1 MALTENDI
9 KDRQGLIISEIQN
22 MQNRIA
28 DLDRERTNAIANMN
42 ALRGAQQ
49 QCEFFLDSL
58 ETEGDVSAA
67 LVPGVPPKE
76 EKVTN
81 PDGPTGPPSKT
92 PKEENGKDE

>member
-9 KDRQGLIISEIQN
+9 KDRQGLIISEIQS

-28 DLDRERTNAIANMN
+28 DLDRERTNAVANMN

-49 QCEFFLDSL
+49 QCEFFLDTLSV
-58 ETEGDVSAA
+58 EGDISAA
-67 LVPGVPPKE
+67 IAPGVPSKE
-76 EKVTN
+76 KKVT
-81 PDGPTGPPSKT
+81 KI

>member
-1 MALTENDI
+1 MALTESDI
-9 KDRQGLIISEIQN
+9 VERRELIISEIQN
-22 MQNRIA
+22 MQNRLA
-28 DLDRERTNAIANMN
+28 DLEREKTNAVANMN

-67 LVPGVPPKE
+67 IAPGVPPKG
-76 EKVTN
+76 EKVI
-81 PDGPTGPPSKT
+81 KT

>member
-9 KDRQGLIISEIQN
+9 RDRQGLIISEIQG

-28 DLDRERTNAIANMN
+28 ELDRERTNAVANMN

-67 LVPGVPPKE
+67 IAPGVPPKE
-76 EKVTN
+76 KKVI
-81 PDGPTGPPSKT
+81 KA
-92 PKEENGKDE
+92 PKEENGKDERN

>member
-28 DLDRERTNAIANMN
+28 DLDRERTNAVANMN

-49 QCEFFLDSL
+49 QCEFFLDTLSV
-58 ETEGDVSAA
+58 EGDISAA
-67 LVPGVPPKE
+67 IAPGVPPKE
-76 EKVTN
+76 KKVT
-81 PDGPTGPPSKT
+81 KT

>member
-28 DLDRERTNAIANMN
+28 DLDRERTNAVANMN
-42 ALRGAQQ
+42 DLRGAQQ
-49 QCEFFLDSL
+49 QCEFFLDTLSD
-58 ETEGDVSAA
+58 EGDISAA
-67 LVPGVPPKE
+67 IAPGVPPKE
-76 EKVTN
+76 KKVT
-81 PDGPTGPPSKT
+81 KT

>member
-9 KDRQGLIISEIQN
+9 KDRQELIISEIQS
-22 MQNRIA
+22 MQNRLA
-28 DLDRERTNAIANMN
+28 DLEREKANGIANLN

-58 ETEGDVSAA
+58 GVEGDISAA
-67 LVPGVPPKE
+67 IAPGVPPKE
-76 EKVTN
+76 KKVT
-81 PDGPTGPPSKT
+81 KI

>member
-9 KDRQGLIISEIQN
+9 KDRQGLIISEIQS

-28 DLDRERTNAIANMN
+28 DLDRERTNAVANMN

-58 ETEGDVSAA
+58 GAEGDISAA
-67 LVPGVPPKE
+67 IAPGVPPKE
-76 EKVTN
+76 KKVT
-81 PDGPTGPPSKT
+81 KT

>member
-9 KDRQGLIISEIQN
+9 KDRQGLIITEIQN

-28 DLDRERTNAIANMN
+28 ELDREKTNAIANMN

-49 QCEFFLDSL
+49 QCEFFL
-58 ETEGDVSAA
+58 ETLSVEGDISAA
-67 LVPGVPPKE
+67 IAPGVPPKE
-76 EKVTN
+76 KRVT
-81 PDGPTGPPSKT
+81 TT

>member
-9 KDRQGLIISEIQN
+9 RDRQGLIISEIQQ
-22 MQNRIA
+22 MQNRLA
-28 DLDRERTNAIANMN
+28 ELDREKTNAIANMN

-58 ETEGDVSAA
+58 EVEGDVSAA
-67 LVPGVPPKE
+67 IAPGVPPKE
-76 EKVTN
+76 EKVI
-81 PDGPTGPPSKT
+81 KT

>member
-9 KDRQGLIISEIQN
+9 RDRQGLIITEIQN

-28 DLDRERTNAIANMN
+28 ELDREKTNAIANMN

-49 QCEFFLDSL
+49 QCEFFLDTLSV
-58 ETEGDVSAA
+58 EGDVSAA
-67 LVPGVPPKE
+67 IAPGVPPKE
-76 EKVTN
+76 KRVT
-81 PDGPTGPPSKT
+81 TT

>member
-1 MALTENDI
+1 MALTESDI
-9 KDRQGLIISEIQN
+9 VERKELIISEIQN
-22 MQNRIA
+22 MQNRLA
-28 DLDRERTNAIANMN
+28 DLEREKTNAIANMN

-67 LVPGVPPKE
+67 IAPGVPPKG
-76 EKVTN
+76 EKVI
-81 PDGPTGPPSKT
+81 KT

>member
-1 MALTENDI
+1 MALTESDI
-9 KDRQGLIISEIQN
+9 VERRELIISEIQN
-22 MQNRIA
+22 MQNRLA
-28 DLDRERTNAIANMN
+28 DLEREKTNAIANMN

-67 LVPGVPPKE
+67 IAPGVPPKG
-76 EKVTN
+76 EKVI
-81 PDGPTGPPSKT
+81 KT